1 MKKILFILLFFPL
14 GVWAQ
19 TSTENYILTKTYKV
33 PSTQVITDTDPTQ
46 TSTSIQYFDG
56 LGRAKQ
62 SVILKGGGGNIGNN
76 DVPLDWSAGTP
87 NNNGFYNLNGSSSEN
102 KIINGPTPFGD
113 SDLLW
118 ECKPDASNNSDGGW
132 NSDYFAID
140 KTKTY
145 RYSVWVKRTGSQ
157 NGRTYHGIQL
167 VNNLSGSANNN
178 PYFWAGDLPTLNTW
192 YLMVGVV
199 HPNNYSGGDTGV
211 SGVYDT
217 NGNKVKDGTEFK
229 WRSNTT
235 QTRVRNYLYYSTNTS
250 VRQYFWSP
258 VFQKMDGL
266 ETPLDDIITSTTSV
280 ISNEEIHAK
289 DIVTHYQ
296 YDEFGRQTKEY
307 LPYAAYTDG
316 AFSLLAGEKTQEYYL
331 DNYADDFEGITNL
344 IGVNAYSEKGF
355 DNSPLNRVLQQAAPG
370 KDWKI
375 DQNHTIK
382 LDYNTNL
389 ASDNVL
395 YFPVSLTFTNKTYT
409 PTLNNGGISNYNSGE
424 LYKTITKDE
433 NWQASDGKNHTTE
446 EFKNKQGQV
455 VLKATY
461 ANTDLNNDGDFN
473 ETGETQSIYST
484 YYVYDDFGNL
494 TYVIPPKV
502 NLSGG
507 ISSTELSELCY
518 QYKYDDRNRLVEKKI
533 PGKGW
538 ESIVYD
544 KLDRPVL
551 TQDAIQKTQQKWN
564 FTKYDNLGRVAYT
577 GIVTSSN
584 TRSQMQSQFDAVNN
598 TALKLYETKISS
610 GTGFDGTYYT
620 NSNFPDYNLEVLT
633 VNYYDNYTFNRAGA
647 PTTVNAYG
655 VNSTTN
661 LKSLATGSRIKVLD
675 QSPQKWI
682 TTVTYYDEKAR
693 PIYVHSKNE
702 YLNTIDIV
710 ESKLDDF
717 TGKVL
722 ETKTTHKKGTNN
734 DDTIITKD
742 SFTYDHQDRLISQK
756 QKINDQISER
766 IVKNNYDDLGQLK
779 SKLVGNGTAGGYTN
793 ITSGISLT
801 NDIISKTSSSG
812 WNTGLATIGKIEG
825 NGYTSF
831 SPTSTNK
838 WYMVGL
844 SSDNTNASY
853 NTIDFAAYISGSYL
867 RVYESGSHK
876 GYFGRY
882 SVGDVIKVERIGNKI
897 YYKKNDVIF
906 YTSLKSSSGILLG
919 DISIHS
925 AGTQIKNFHI
935 VDNSKGLQNVDYDY
949 NVRGWLTNINDVD
962 DIGNDLFTFKLNYN
976 TTDMPGSVALFNGNI
991 SETLWKSDIPSTIY
1005 NPNSDKNKGYGYHY
1019 DALNRITKADFKIK
1033 QTSSAAYAALNY
1045 GNYNLKSVSYDKNGN
1060 IKALSRVGDYYD
1072 AEIDK
1077 LTYTI
1082 DSGNKLLA
1090 VKDEATTHNNLN
1102 DQGFKDGNTSS
1113 IDYVYDA
1120 NGNMTKDLNKGIS
1133 AISYNHLNLP
1143 TYISFYPSQYASIR
1157 YVYSADGTKLKKTV
1171 EGYGIPSTTT
1181 EYAGN
1186 YIYENNTIQFFN
1198 HAEGYNHLEND
1209 TNKFEAV
1216 YQYKDHLGNVR
1227 LSYSDTNNDGVIT
1240 ASSDPST
1247 NEIIE
1252 ESIYYPFGLK
1262 HKGYN
1267 NVVNGVHHPYGFNGM
1282 EENDELGLNWLDF
1295 SARNYDPAIGR
1306 WMNLDPLADKNYFD
1320 SPYTFVHNNPLVY
1333 VDPDGKDAI
1342 LIVFPDYQIN
1352 TPVGKIG
1359 GLGHAGVLLIDNKTG
1374 VTKYYEYGRYDKENK
1389 GLTKKVRVDDVVIG
1403 KDGKP
1408 TLESLNKVLGQ
1419 ISKRSGQGG
1428 RIDGAYIVS
1437 DEFDAMN
1444 DFAKSKLEENNDA
1457 DRETYSLLNNN
1468 CGTFAADCVN
1478 QDGKVDRPS
1487 IINPTPTNIVDEYQE
1502 EGNAKVTYDP
1512 NNNTTTVGKGNEK
1525 DAKNKKDSKK
1535 EKKDSEKGKGGRSKI
1550 IFWGFDN

>member
-1 MKKILFILLFFPL
+1 MKKTLFILLLFPL
-14 GVWAQ
+14 GIWAQ
-19 TSTENYILTKTYKV
+19 TDTENYIVTKTYKV

-56 LGRAKQ
+56 LGRPKQ

-76 DVPLDWSAGTP
+76 DVPLDWNAGTP
-87 NNNGFYNLNGSSSEN
+87 NNNGFFNLNGSSSEN
-102 KIINGPTPFGD
+102 KIVNGTTPFGD

-157 NGRTYHGIQL
+157 HGTTYHGIQL

-199 HPNNYSGGDTGV
+199 HPQNYTGGDTGV

-331 DNYADDFEGITNL
+331 DNYADDFEGITKV

-375 DQNHTIK
+375 DQNHTIQF
-382 LDYNTNL
+382 DYQTNL
-389 ASDNVL
+389 QDEVYQINVS
-395 YFPVSLTFTNKTYT
+395 FTGGQTDAPSLDF
-409 PTLNNGGISNYNSGE
+409 SNSRYYDPNT

-433 NWQASDGKNHTTE
+433 SWHASDGKNHTTE

-455 VLKATY
+455 VLKRTY
-461 ANTDLNNDGDFN
+461 NV
-473 ETGETQSIYST
+473 TQPHDT

-502 NLSGG
+502 NLTNGV
-507 ISSTELSELCY
+507 SSTELSELCY

-551 TQDAIQKTQQKWN
+551 TQDAVQKTHQKWN

-577 GIVTSSN
+577 GIFTSYSN
-584 TRSQMQSQFDAVNN
+584 RLQMQSQFNAVNN
-598 TALKLYETKISS
+598 TAEGLYETKVST

-620 NSNFPDYNLEVLT
+620 KDHFPDNNLEVFT
-633 VNYYDNYTFNRAGA
+633 VNYYDNYTFNIAGA
-647 PTTVNAYG
+647 PTTVNVYG

-675 QSPQKWI
+675 QSSQKWI

-734 DDTIITKD
+734 DDTIITTD

-825 NGYTSF
+825 NGYASF

-853 NTIDFAAYISGSYL
+853 YTIDFAAYIGGSL
-867 RVYESGSHK
+867 LHVYESGSYK
-876 GYFGRY
+876 GNFGTF

-919 DISIHS
+919 DISISS

-949 NVRGWLTNINDVD
+949 NVRGWLTNINQDTQND
-962 DIGNDLFTFKLNYN
+962 NDLFNFTLRYN
-976 TTDMPGSVALFNGNI
+976 NPTTGTALYNGNI
-991 SETLWKSDIPSTIY
+991 SQTSWNTANVDSGTKTYSY
-1005 NPNSDKNKGYGYHY
+1005 AY
-1019 DALNRITKADFKIK
+1019 DALNRITGATGAT
-1033 QTSSAAYAALNY
+1033 TS
-1045 GNYNLKSVSYDKNGN
+1045 NYNVSGISYDKNGN
-1060 IKALSRVGDYYD
+1060 IKTLNRNGWKNSSNYSDM
-1072 AEIDK
+1072 DK
-1077 LTYTI
+1077 LIYTY
-1082 DSGNKLLA
+1082 DSGNKLKK
-1090 VKDEATTHNNLN
+1090 VKDNGN
-1102 DQGFKDGNTSS
+1102 DNYGFKDG
-1113 IDYVYDA
+1113 IDTTTEYVYDI
-1120 NGNMTKDLNKGIS
+1120 NGNMTKDDNKSIS
-1133 AISYNHLNLP
+1133 SISYNHLNLP
-1143 TYISFYPSQYASIR
+1143 TTVSKDWNSIQYVYDATGVKLSKTVNSYPSE
-1157 YVYSADGTKLKKTV
+1157 TV
-1171 EGYGIPSTTT
+1171 TQ
-1181 EYAGN
+1181 YAGN
-1186 YIYENNTIQFFN
+1186 YIYENDELQFFN
-1198 HAEGYNHLEND
+1198 HAEGYVKKEDDN
-1209 TNKFEAV
+1209 FSYI

-1240 ASSDPST
+1240 ASSNPST
-1247 NEIIE
+1247 NEIVE
-1252 ESIYYPFGLK
+1252 ESNYYPFGLK

-1267 NVVNGVHHPYGFNGM
+1267 NVVNGTEHKYKYNGM
-1282 EENDELGLNWLDF
+1282 EHQEELGLNWYDYG
-1295 SARNYDPAIGR
+1295 ARNYDPALGR
-1306 WMNLDPLADKNYFD
+1306 WMNIDPLAEMSRRF
-1320 SPYTFVHNNPLVY
+1320 SPYTYALDNPIY
-1333 VDPDGKDAI
+1333 FIDPDGMLAEPFTELFNTKGKKIGEDANGNDGNVSIVSKDVAKSVKKGDISVDDAI
-1342 LIVFPDYQIN
+1342 AGGVQTTKTVLTEAIDVLQRTEDN
-1352 TPVGKIG
+1352 G
-1359 GLGHAGVLLIDNKTG
+1359 GLQEEASVVTADNK
-1374 VTKYYEYGRYDKENK
+1374 VIK
-1389 GLTKKVRVDDVVIG
+1389 GERGSADVVNIDGVNAITTPIPDAPTEGSTLIHSHQTAIG
-1403 KDGKP
+1403 KDANGGP
-1408 TLESLNKVLGQ
+1408 T
-1419 ISKRSGQGG
+1419 
-1428 RIDGAYIVS
+1428 A
-1437 DEFDAMN
+1437 
-1444 DFAKSKLEENNDA
+1444 
-1457 DRETYSLLNNN
+1457 
-1468 CGTFAADCVN
+1468 
-1478 QDGKVDRPS
+1478 
-1487 IINPTPTNIVDEYQE
+1487 
-1502 EGNAKVTYDP
+1502 GNAKEPGPNDP
-1512 NNNTTTVGKGNEK
+1512 SIFSDYKQSIIVGRLGKTTGNADGSFNQPSLGAAFFSNKTKINSTPVLTLKKGSIKKIIKNEK
-1525 DAKNKKDSKK
+1525 
-1535 EKKDSEKGKGGRSKI
+1535 
-1550 IFWGFDN
+1550 

>member
-1 MKKILFILLFFPL
+1 MKKILFILMLIPL
-14 GVWAQ
+14 GSWAQ
-19 TSTENYILTKTYKV
+19 TNTENYILTKTYKV
-33 PSTQVITDTDPTQ
+33 ASTQVITDTDPTQ
-46 TSTSIQYFDG
+46 TTTSIQYFDG

-62 SVILKGGGGNIGNN
+62 SVILKGGGGNFGNN

-102 KIINGPTPFGD
+102 KIINGTTPFGD

-157 NGRTYHGIQL
+157 HGTTYHGIQL

-217 NGNKVKDGTEFK
+217 NGNKVKDGIEFK
-229 WRSNTT
+229 WQSNTT

-266 ETPLDDIITSTTSV
+266 ETPLDDIIASTTSV

-331 DNYADDFEGITNL
+331 ENYEDDFEGITKL

-355 DNSPLNRVLQQAAPG
+355 DNSPLNRVLQQAVPG
-370 KDWKI
+370 EDWKI
-375 DQNHTIK
+375 ERSNTIQFA
-382 LDYNTNL
+382 YQTNL
-389 ASDNVL
+389 QDEV
-395 YFPVSLTFTNKTYT
+395 YQIKVSFTDGQTDA
-409 PTLNNGGISNYNSGE
+409 PSLDFSNSRYYNPNT

-473 ETGETQSIYST
+473 ETGETQSIHST

-502 NLSGG
+502 NLTNGV
-507 ISSTELSELCY
+507 SSTELSELCY
-518 QYKYDDRNRLVEKKI
+518 QYKYDNRNRLIEKKI
-533 PGKGW
+533 PGKDW
-538 ESIVYD
+538 EYIVYD

-551 TQDAIQKTQQKWN
+551 TQDAVQKTQQKWN

-577 GIVTSSN
+577 GIFTSYN

-598 TALKLYETKISS
+598 STLKLYETKISS
-610 GTGFDGTYYT
+610 GSGFDGTYYT
-620 NSNFPDYNLEVLT
+620 NSNFPYSNLEVLT
-633 VNYYDNYTFNRAGA
+633 VNYYDNYTFNRVGA
-647 PTTVNAYG
+647 PTSVNVYG

-734 DDTIITKD
+734 DDTIITID

-779 SKLVGNGTAGGYTN
+779 SKLVGNGAAGGYTN

-825 NGYTSF
+825 NGYASF

-853 NTIDFAAYISGSYL
+853 NTIDFAAYISGSDL

-935 VDNSKGLQNVDYDY
+935 IDNSKGLQNVDYDY

-991 SETLWKSDIPSTIY
+991 SETLWKSNIPSSIY

-1060 IKALSRVGDYYD
+1060 IKALSRSGNYYNE
-1072 AEIDK
+1072 EIDK

-1090 VKDEATTHNNLN
+1090 VKDEATTYNNLK
-1102 DQGFKDGNTSS
+1102 DQGFKDGNTSGN
-1113 IDYVYDA
+1113 DYVYDA
-1120 NGNMTKDLNKGIS
+1120 NGNMIKDLNKGIS

-1216 YQYKDHLGNVR
+1216 YQYKDHLGSVR

-1240 ASSDPST
+1240 ASSNPST

-1267 NVVNGVHHPYGFNGM
+1267 NNISSNGNSTAQKYMYNQGTSGKNFQGKEGKSFKV
-1282 EENDELGLNWLDF
+1282 ERQEELGLNVDMTKF
-1295 SARNYDPAIGR
+1295 RMYDYALGR
-1306 WMNLDPLADKNYFD
+1306 FLSIDPLADANPQESWTPYQYAYN
-1320 SPYTFVHNNPLVY
+1320 SPIQYNDPYGDCPSCFGALVGAL
-1333 VDPDGKDAI
+1333 VDVAVQAIEISLDDTKSAKDFSWSSVGVSAAAGATGVGLVSKLKKVGTLGKLAVEASLDAAASAGTQFAKDGEVDLGDVAI
-1342 LIVFPDYQIN
+1342 DV
-1352 TPVGKIG
+1352 IG
-1359 GLGHAGVLLIDNKTG
+1359 GQTAGKVAGDFAESKFLKSNKGKKLQEGINQQKNAKRGKSNTISKSKADVKGAENKLTRAAAARGVGASTAASGAASTG
-1374 VTKYYEYGRYDKENK
+1374 VTEA
-1389 GLTKKVRVDDVVIG
+1389 TKKIEDD
-1403 KDGKP
+1403 
-1408 TLESLNKVLGQ
+1408 
-1419 ISKRSGQGG
+1419 
-1428 RIDGAYIVS
+1428 
-1437 DEFDAMN
+1437 
-1444 DFAKSKLEENNDA
+1444 
-1457 DRETYSLLNNN
+1457 
-1468 CGTFAADCVN
+1468 
-1478 QDGKVDRPS
+1478 
-1487 IINPTPTNIVDEYQE
+1487 
-1502 EGNAKVTYDP
+1502 
-1512 NNNTTTVGKGNEK
+1512 
-1525 DAKNKKDSKK
+1525 KK
-1535 EKKDSEKGKGGRSKI
+1535 E
-1550 IFWGFDN
+1550 

>member
-1 MKKILFILLFFPL
+1 MKKTLFILLLFPL
-14 GVWAQ
+14 GIWAQ
-19 TSTENYILTKTYKV
+19 TNTENYILTKTYKV

-56 LGRAKQ
+56 LGRPKQ

-102 KIINGPTPFGD
+102 KIINGTTPFGD

-157 NGRTYHGIQL
+157 HGTTYHGIQL

-199 HPNNYSGGDTGV
+199 HPQNYTGGDTGV

-235 QTRVRNYLYYSTNTS
+235 QTRVRNYLYYSINTS

-331 DNYADDFEGITNL
+331 DNYVDDFEGITKV

-375 DQNHTIK
+375 DKNHTIK

-446 EFKNKQGQV
+446 EFKNKSGQV
-455 VLKATY
+455 ILKRTY
-461 ANTDLNNDGDFN
+461 NNSLLHD
-473 ETGETQSIYST
+473 T
-484 YYVYDDFGNL
+484 YYVYDNFGNL

-551 TQDAIQKTQQKWN
+551 TQDAVQKTQQKWN

-577 GIVTSSN
+577 GIVTSYN
-584 TRSQMQSQFDAVNN
+584 TRPQMQSQFNAVNN
-598 TALKLYETKISS
+598 TAEKLYETKVST

-647 PTTVNAYG
+647 PSTVNVHG

-991 SETLWKSDIPSTIY
+991 SETLWKSNIPSTIY

-1060 IKALSRVGDYYD
+1060 IKALSRSGNYYN

-1077 LTYTI
+1077 LIYTI

-1090 VKDEATTHNNLN
+1090 VKDEATTYHNLK
-1102 DQGFKDGNTSS
+1102 DRGFKDGNTSGN
-1113 IDYVYDA
+1113 DYVYDA
-1120 NGNMTKDLNKGIS
+1120 NGNMTKDLNKGIN

-1143 TYISFYPSQYASIR
+1143 TYISFYPSQSASIR
-1157 YVYSADGTKLKKTV
+1157 YVYSADGTKLKK
-1171 EGYGIPSTTT
+1171 
-1181 EYAGN
+1181 N
-1186 YIYENNTIQFFN
+1186 CR
-1198 HAEGYNHLEND
+1198 
-1209 TNKFEAV
+1209 
-1216 YQYKDHLGNVR
+1216 R
-1227 LSYSDTNNDGVIT
+1227 LWHS
-1240 ASSDPST
+1240 
-1247 NEIIE
+1247 
-1252 ESIYYPFGLK
+1252 
-1262 HKGYN
+1262 
-1267 NVVNGVHHPYGFNGM
+1267 
-1282 EENDELGLNWLDF
+1282 
-1295 SARNYDPAIGR
+1295 
-1306 WMNLDPLADKNYFD
+1306 
-1320 SPYTFVHNNPLVY
+1320 
-1333 VDPDGKDAI
+1333 
-1342 LIVFPDYQIN
+1342 
-1352 TPVGKIG
+1352 
-1359 GLGHAGVLLIDNKTG
+1359 
-1374 VTKYYEYGRYDKENK
+1374 
-1389 GLTKKVRVDDVVIG
+1389 
-1403 KDGKP
+1403 
-1408 TLESLNKVLGQ
+1408 
-1419 ISKRSGQGG
+1419 
-1428 RIDGAYIVS
+1428 
-1437 DEFDAMN
+1437 
-1444 DFAKSKLEENNDA
+1444 
-1457 DRETYSLLNNN
+1457 
-1468 CGTFAADCVN
+1468 
-1478 QDGKVDRPS
+1478 
-1487 IINPTPTNIVDEYQE
+1487 
-1502 EGNAKVTYDP
+1502 
-1512 NNNTTTVGKGNEK
+1512 
-1525 DAKNKKDSKK
+1525 
-1535 EKKDSEKGKGGRSKI
+1535 
-1550 IFWGFDN
+1550 